1 MDKKNKIYCIHCGQ
15 LVDADLEKC
24 PECNE
29 PLIKRELEHEEVRTL
44 NRALHNREQ
53 QSREHVDNALVFI
66 VLGTTLL
73 IIGALFFFLSFKVNQ
88 DTFEK
93 ELTFTTPEFWVSM
106 TGLSV
111 GGVMLGFGLVWLLRH
126 KLKIQREINRTLK
139 LTQNESYV
147 HLPQK

>member
-1 MDKKNKIYCIHCGQ
+1 MIYCIHCGHQ
-15 LVDADLEKC
+15 VDENLDTCPVCGQPLV
-24 PECNE
+24 
-29 PLIKRELEHEEVRTL
+29 KRELEYEEIREL

-53 QSREHVDNALVFI
+53 KSREKVDNELVYI

-111 GGVMLGFGLVWLLRH
+111 GGFMLIWGLVNLTIQ
-126 KLKIQREINRTLK
+126 KVKVQREINRTLK

-147 HLPQK
+147 HLPKQ

>member
-1 MDKKNKIYCIHCGQ
+1 MIYCIHCGHQ
-15 LVDADLEKC
+15 VDENLDTCPVCGQPLV
-24 PECNE
+24 
-29 PLIKRELEHEEVRTL
+29 KRELEYEEIREL

-53 QSREHVDNALVFI
+53 KSREKVDNELVYI

-111 GGVMLGFGLVWLLRH
+111 GGFLLVWGLVNLIIQ
-126 KLKIQREINRTLK
+126 KVVVQREINRTLK

>member
-1 MDKKNKIYCIHCGQ
+1 MKKNSIYCIHCGQ
-15 LVDADLEKC
+15 QVDSSLEVCSECGQPLV
-24 PECNE
+24 
-29 PLIKRELEHEEVRTL
+29 KRELEYEEMREL

-53 QSREHVDNALVFI
+53 KSREKVDNELVFI

-106 TGLSV
+106 TGLGV
-111 GGVMLGFGLVWLLRH
+111 GGFMLIWGLVNLIIQ
-126 KLKIQREINRTLK
+126 KVVVQREVNRTLK
-139 LTQNESYV
+139 LTQNNSYV
-147 HLPQK
+147 HLPKE

>member
-1 MDKKNKIYCIHCGQ
+1 MAELTCPICG
-15 LVDADLEKC
+15 
-24 PECNE
+24 E

-53 QSREHVDNALVFI
+53 KSREKVDNELVYI

-106 TGLSV
+106 TGLGV
-111 GGVMLGFGLVWLLRH
+111 GGFMLIWGLVNLSIQ
-126 KLKIQREINRTLK
+126 KVKVQREINRTLK
-139 LTQNESYV
+139 LTQNDSYV
-147 HLPQK
+147 HIPQK

>member
-1 MDKKNKIYCIHCGQ
+1 MIYCIHCGHQ
-15 LVDADLEKC
+15 VDENLETCPVCGQPLV
-24 PECNE
+24 
-29 PLIKRELEHEEVRTL
+29 KRELEYEEIREL

-53 QSREHVDNALVFI
+53 KSREKVDNELVYI

-111 GGVMLGFGLVWLLRH
+111 GGFMLIWGLVNLTIQ
-126 KLKIQREINRTLK
+126 KVKVQREINRTLK

>member
-1 MDKKNKIYCIHCGQ
+1 MIYCIHCGNQ
-15 LVDADLEKC
+15 VDENLDTC
-24 PECNE
+24 PICGQ

-53 QSREHVDNALVFI
+53 KSREKVDNELVYI

-106 TGLSV
+106 TGLGV
-111 GGVMLGFGLVWLLRH
+111 GGFMLIWGLVNLTIQ
-126 KLKIQREINRTLK
+126 KVKVQREINRTFK